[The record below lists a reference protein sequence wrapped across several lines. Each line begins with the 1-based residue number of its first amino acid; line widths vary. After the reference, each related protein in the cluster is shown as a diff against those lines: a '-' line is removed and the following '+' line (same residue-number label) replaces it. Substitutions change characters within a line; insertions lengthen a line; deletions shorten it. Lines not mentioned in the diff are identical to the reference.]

1 MAADS
6 SSSRRF
12 DIALSF
18 PPICSPLAAT
28 RHATLEINPSERGRS
43 RIPF

>member
-18 PPICSPLAAT
+18 PGEHRGFVEQVAGQLAAT
-28 RHATLEINPSERGRS
+28 FDRDRLLYDG
-43 RIPF
+43 